1 MGCKFTESELQLYH
15 DGAMEEPL
23 KADFSSHLTS
33 CSSCRV
39 QLQSLDTISQYV
51 KNEWGKDSSLL
62 YLQNLEET
70 VLSQL
75 EKEAPGVIPAQT
87 GGKIIPLLKIMKV
100 FATAAIMIIGIWGVW
115 QAKEGKGLFMAKHTS
130 PPVKNCEVDYFYSDS
145 SGELV
150 LYNVDQDTQII
161 YRLDSK

>member
-1 MGCKFTESELQLYH
+1 MGCRYTEAELQLYH

-23 KADFSSHLTS
+23 KADFSTHLSS
-33 CSSCRV
+33 CSSCQV
-39 QLQSLDTISQYV
+39 QLQSFDKISQYV
-51 KNEWGKDSSLL
+51 RNEWGKDSSLL
-62 YLQNLEET
+62 YLQDLEET

-75 EKEAPGVIPAQT
+75 KKESPCAITAQPGT
-87 GGKIIPLLKIMKV
+87 IIPLLKIMKV

-115 QAKEGKGLFMAKHTS
+115 QVKEGKGLFMAKHSS

-145 SGELV
+145 SEELV